1 MIPPVPW
8 NISLLYVEDE
18 KILRSVY
25 ERILRP
31 QVATLIIADH
41 GEEGF
46 QKYSEN
52 MPDLVLTDIK
62 MPVMNGLD
70 MIRKIR
76 KLNPNARV
84 IIMSAYGE
92 SHYFM
97 RAIENGV
104 KSFLPKPVDNHKL
117 LGVIAEQVRE
127 IQLERDVVLEEQRR
141 IWAEKELRNN
151 EHILQAVSDIA
162 EILLQLPFETITLN
176 KVFAKLG
183 AATGVSRVYLFEL
196 FDEGTEKFCKQTI
209 EWVSEGIEP
218 QIGNEDLLRVPL
230 YGSAFSRWAGI
241 LEKRQMVHGLIRN
254 FPEYEQEVLVPQQIL
269 SVLAVPVYID
279 EVWEGFI
286 GFDDCVEERV
296 WSQAEMNTLQVA
308 ANIMGAA
315 GKRSRIERQLKELN
329 AELEQRVSQRTKQ
342 LQEEINER
350 KQAEELLRDSEEKYR
365 LIFENANDGIFIS
378 VKGYIQFVNP
388 KTCEITGFLPKL
400 LIGKPLTD
408 FLHPDFREMVLDV
421 HYKKLRGESVPDSYD
436 VLIIDKNKTPKWVE
450 FKSNLIRWD
459 ETKVILTFMTD
470 INTRKKYEDELKE
483 LNQNLEERVKHEL
496 SQIQK
501 QQEMLIQKSKLE
513 SLGELAAGIA
523 HEINQPLGGLSLSL
537 DNILFEQA
545 NKRLNDD
552 YIRSKLNLMFEDIDR
567 IKNII
572 NHIRV
577 FSRDQQE
584 ATNEMVSLVQVVNN
598 ALSLVNR
605 LYINHRIDLVIS
617 LDRLH
622 THFLGNR
629 IKMEQV
635 VLNLLSNARYAVEKK
650 ALESGHDFSKQIKI
664 RSWGFEGTLKLEIED
679 NGTGID
685 KEHLDRIFDPFFS
698 TKKDEE
704 GTGLGLSISYG
715 IVKEM
720 LGEIEAQS
728 EKGVYTRLT
737 ITLPEFKEEVG

>member
-1 MIPPVPW
+1 MMQVLPW
-8 NISLLYVEDE
+8 HISLLYVEDE

-31 QVATLIIADH
+31 KVATLLMADN

-46 QKYSEN
+46 QKYQEYQ
-52 MPDLVLTDIK
+52 PDLILTDIK

-104 KSFLPKPVDNHKL
+104 KSFLPKPVDNDKL
-117 LGVIAEQVRE
+117 LAVISEQVRE
-127 IQLERDVVLEEQRR
+127 IQLERDVKSEEQKRKK
-141 IWAEKELRNN
+141 AERELRNN

-162 EILLQLPFETITLN
+162 EILLQLPFETDTLN

-183 AATGVSRVYLFEL
+183 AATGVSRVYFFEL
-196 FDEGTEKFCKQTI
+196 FTEDEEKFCKQTI
-209 EWVSEGIEP
+209 EWVAEGIEP
-218 QIGNEDLLRVPL
+218 QIGNEELQKVPV
-230 YGSAFSRWAGI
+230 YGTSFERWAGI
-241 LEKRQMVHGLIRN
+241 LENKQVVYGLIRN
-254 FPEYEQEVLVPQQIL
+254 FPENEQEVLVPQGIL
-269 SVLAVPVYID
+269 SVLAVPVFID
-279 EVWEGFI
+279 DVWEGFI
-286 GFDDCVEERV
+286 GFDDCEEERN
-296 WSQAEMNTLQVA
+296 WSIAEMNTLQVA

-315 GKRSRIERQLKELN
+315 GKRNRIERQLKELN
-329 AELEQRVSQRTKQ
+329 AELEQRVSQRTIQ
-342 LQEEINER
+342 LQEEIKER
-350 KQAEELLRDSEEKYR
+350 IQTEELLRDSEEKYR

-378 VKGYIQFVNP
+378 MKGYIQFVNP
-388 KTCEITGFLPKL
+388 KTCEITGYLPKL

-421 HYKKLRGESVPDSYD
+421 HYKKLRGESAPESYD
-436 VLIIDKNKTPKWVE
+436 VQIINKNKTPKWVE
-450 FKSNLIRWD
+450 LKSNLIRWD
-459 ETKVILTFMTD
+459 ESKVILTFMTD
-470 INTRKKYEDELKE
+470 INTRKVYEEELKI
-483 LNQNLEERVKHEL
+483 LNQNLEERVRFEL
-496 SQIQK
+496 DQIQK
-501 QQEMLIQKSKLE
+501 QQKLLIQKSKLE

-523 HEINQPLGGLSLSL
+523 HEINQPLGGLSMSL

-545 NKRLNDD
+545 NKGLTDE
-552 YIRSKLNLMFEDIDR
+552 YISSKLNLMFEDIDR

-577 FSRDQQE
+577 FSRDQKE
-584 ATNEMVSLVQVVNN
+584 ATHETVSLVQVVNN

-605 LYINHRIDLVIS
+605 LYINHHIDLIIS

-622 THFLGNR
+622 TNFLGNR

-635 VLNLLSNARYAVEKK
+635 VLNILSNARYAVEKK
-650 ALESGHDFSKQIKI
+650 AQETGSEFRKKIKI
-664 RSWGFEGTLKLEIED
+664 RSWGSEGKLKLEIED

-685 KEHLDRIFDPFFS
+685 KEYIDRIFDPFFS

-720 LGEIEAQS
+720 MGDIEAQS
-728 EKGVYTRLT
+728 EIGVFTRLT
-737 ITLPEFKEEVG
+737 ITLPEFKE